1 MGEVVGNGDA
11 TRAAR
16 IEREEREGGRKRTRR
31 QEKEWEAD
39 REAETG
45 GCLSAWTIHRKD
57 EVMN

>member
-16 IEREEREGGRKRTRR
+16 IKRERERERTRR

-39 REAETG
+39 REDETG

-57 EVMN
+57 EVRN